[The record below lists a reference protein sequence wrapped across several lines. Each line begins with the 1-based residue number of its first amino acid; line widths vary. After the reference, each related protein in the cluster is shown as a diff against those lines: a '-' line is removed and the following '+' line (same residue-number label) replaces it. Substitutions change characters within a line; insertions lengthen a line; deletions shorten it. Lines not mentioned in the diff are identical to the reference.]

1 MGGFFLA
8 RSARLVERGADT
20 SGATRRAGTLPTK
33 PAGGL
38 ASLAPR
44 PPFGGATLAD
54 ARSAKFSAN
63 AQAHLDNHEVY
74 YYILYITKN
83 RCIMTKYE
91 LDVGEKSVFEG
102 ENPTSVIEFMR
113 KMSIYGKAGES
124 AFLKI
129 MSEQLASWSGKSI
142 RFNSVE
148 DFTKD
153 LLKEKILK
161 EVKDEEHN

>member
-1 MGGFFLA
+1 
-8 RSARLVERGADT
+8 
-20 SGATRRAGTLPTK
+20 
-33 PAGGL
+33 
-38 ASLAPR
+38 
-44 PPFGGATLAD
+44 
-54 ARSAKFSAN
+54 
-63 AQAHLDNHEVY
+63 
-74 YYILYITKN
+74 
-83 RCIMTKYE
+83 MTKYE

-102 ENPTSVIEFMR
+102 KNPTSVIEFMR

>member
-1 MGGFFLA
+1 
-8 RSARLVERGADT
+8 
-20 SGATRRAGTLPTK
+20 
-33 PAGGL
+33 
-38 ASLAPR
+38 
-44 PPFGGATLAD
+44 
-54 ARSAKFSAN
+54 
-63 AQAHLDNHEVY
+63 
-74 YYILYITKN
+74 
-83 RCIMTKYE
+83 
-91 LDVGEKSVFEG
+91 
-102 ENPTSVIEFMR
+102 
-113 KMSIYGKAGES
+113 MSIYGKAGES